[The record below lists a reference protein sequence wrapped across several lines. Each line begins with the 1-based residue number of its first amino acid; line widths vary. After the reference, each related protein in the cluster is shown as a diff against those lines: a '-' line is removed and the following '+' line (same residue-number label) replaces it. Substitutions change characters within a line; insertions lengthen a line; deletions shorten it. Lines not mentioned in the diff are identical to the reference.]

1 MGEKHGLSY
10 AIVRDEG
17 NGYAARLGL
26 RFTVPDYLREV
37 YTKFSID
44 LPRLNGEQSWT
55 LAMPARYVIDRSG
68 RVVAADCD
76 PDYTNRPEPEK
87 TLGDLRAIG

>member
-1 MGEKHGLSY
+1 
-10 AIVRDEG
+10 
-17 NGYAARLGL
+17 L

-44 LPRLNGEQSWT
+44 LPRLNGDQSWT

-87 TLGDLRAIG
+87 TLADLRAIG